1 LLEDI
6 NPPTKF
12 LEKFM
17 KSWGQ
22 REKTR
27 TQLSTNAAPSSDG
40 KDPAG
45 VALTLSKRLITVV
58 KAKSVLNVE
67 AGLEMIALA
76 MVISSEVCHGG
87 FFQNTALIYLSKNKG
102 VFPELPTEVKHV
114 LRRF

>member
-1 LLEDI
+1 
-6 NPPTKF
+6 
-12 LEKFM
+12 M

-22 REKTR
+22 CEKTT
-27 TQLSTNAAPSSDG
+27 TQISTNAAPSSDG

-58 KAKSVLNVE
+58 KAKSVLNIE

-76 MVISSEVCHGG
+76 MVISSEVCNGG